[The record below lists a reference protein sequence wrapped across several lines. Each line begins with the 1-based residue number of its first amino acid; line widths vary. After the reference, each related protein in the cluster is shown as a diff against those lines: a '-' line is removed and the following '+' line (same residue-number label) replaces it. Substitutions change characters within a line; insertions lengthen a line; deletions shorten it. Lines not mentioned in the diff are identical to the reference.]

1 MSTTLEKFWKAMAVR
16 IKPDDE
22 EALNLLI
29 SASYEWEEEKQYF
42 NAAHA
47 LSITGSF
54 PGKANLIVKAISLY
68 QKSADS
74 TTRHSSEGLAALIE
88 LASELNQLVSYTQV
102 DKRKFLRVLKEE
114 IWEEIGQL
122 LFMNYKNS
130 PYAENYLVRGVLLS
144 YDFQGNWMPSYPD
157 FEVDW
162 GVKSWSTEKV
172 IIHLPSA
179 FHLFI
184 ALADYEGAQKVIE
197 NCPNAFTS
205 PGLKGWKAAVR
216 GFLNP
221 DEAPEM
227 FKEAGDAFSTDT
239 EPTREELMARGG
251 TWSSIN
257 IDLWSKY
264 FHSRSALAAAV
275 REPIR
280 VREFIREAASAV
292 QGEYGWHHRNAS
304 RYRILIKTLA
314 ELSGEESGLN
324 PLEAI
329 EQFKREVRISG
340 EESDD
345 SVTIQFLTLAA
356 EAFEGFKTNPELEIT
371 TGRLP
376 KAFEALERIPL
387 FGPEI
392 AGVVKHPIG
401 KNLYTLKFSQIPTWI
416 YRTLESIGG
425 KRGEEQLRKIIL
437 RLAQSSYPL
446 YAQILHGPLEYGRDI
461 VVLQKCNDHHELHMY
476 QVKCGDMTIPDWRT
490 SHEQLEE
497 MFQTQFP
504 ESIIPAGLYPLW
516 SGILIYNGHPNPQVA
531 PLIDGWL
538 KEQRKDHERIYKLM
552 NLDDIVQW
560 ISRDRLVNEFRKALS
575 ELGLTPKE

>member
-1 MSTTLEKFWKAMAVR
+1 MSTALEKFWKAMARR
-16 IKPDDE
+16 IMWDDE
-22 EALNLLI
+22 ETLNLLV
-29 SASYEWEEEKQYF
+29 SASSEWEEEKQYF

-47 LSITGSF
+47 LSVAGRF
-54 PGKANLIVKAISLY
+54 PGEATHSIKAISLY

-74 TTRHSSEGLAALIE
+74 TTRHSSEGLAALIK
-88 LASELNQLVSYTQV
+88 LASELAQLVSYTQV
-102 DKRKFLRVLKEE
+102 DKRKFLRGLKEE

-122 LFMNYKNS
+122 LFMHYKNS
-130 PYAENYLVRGVLLS
+130 LYAENYLVRGVLLS
-144 YDFQGNWMPSYPD
+144 CDLQGNFIPSFPA

-162 GVKSWSTEKV
+162 RVESCSNEKV
-172 IIHLPSA
+172 IINLPSA

-216 GFLNP
+216 GFLKP

-227 FKEAGDAFSTDT
+227 FKEAGDAFSKDT
-239 EPTREELMARGG
+239 MPTREESMARGG
-251 TWSSIN
+251 TWCSIN

-264 FHSRSALAAAV
+264 FHSRSALAAAL
-275 REPIR
+275 REPSR
-280 VREFIREAASAV
+280 VREFIRIAASAV
-292 QGEYGWHHRNAS
+292 QGEYGWHHSDAS

-314 ELSGEESGLN
+314 ELIGEESGLN

-371 TGRLP
+371 TGRLS

-392 AGVVKHPIG
+392 ASAVKPPIG
-401 KNLYTLKFSQIPTWI
+401 ENLFKISLGPFRTWI
-416 YRTLESIGG
+416 YSTLEIIKDEG
-425 KRGEEQLRKIIL
+425 KLQKIIL
-437 RLAQSSYPL
+437 RLVQSSLPL
-446 YAQILHGPLEYGRDI
+446 YAQIVHGPMEYGRDI
-461 VVLQKCNDHHELHMY
+461 VVLQKCNDL
-476 QVKCGDMTIPDWRT
+476 
-490 SHEQLEE
+490 L
-497 MFQTQFP
+497 
-504 ESIIPAGLYPLW
+504 
-516 SGILIYNGHPNPQVA
+516 
-531 PLIDGWL
+531 
-538 KEQRKDHERIYKLM
+538 
-552 NLDDIVQW
+552 
-560 ISRDRLVNEFRKALS
+560 
-575 ELGLTPKE
+575 